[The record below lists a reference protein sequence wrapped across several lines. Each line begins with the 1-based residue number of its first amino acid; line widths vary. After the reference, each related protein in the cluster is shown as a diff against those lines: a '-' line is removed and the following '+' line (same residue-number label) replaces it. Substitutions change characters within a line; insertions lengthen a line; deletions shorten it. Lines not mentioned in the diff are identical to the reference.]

1 MRFTPYVISYVVALF
16 IMEYILR
23 KNFRHFRIGLV
34 SNGGGA
40 NAQDL
45 PATFARTV
53 RVWWT
58 YSWRTV
64 LYRIIITFVATIP
77 LSVLLGIFTR
87 IPTAQAIVRALVMIA
102 IDAGAGLFVIYSNI
116 LDEDFDDFRVC
127 LLPLRKDAAASAAP
141 ITTTV
146 AT

>member
-1 MRFTPYVISYVVALF
+1 
-16 IMEYILR
+16 
-23 KNFRHFRIGLV
+23 
-34 SNGGGA
+34 
-40 NAQDL
+40 
-45 PATFARTV
+45 
-53 RVWWT
+53 
-58 YSWRTV
+58 V

-116 LDEDFDDFRVC
+116 LDEDFGDFRVC
-127 LLPLRKDAAASAAP
+127 LLPLRKDAPASAAP